1 MGKNILTGWLHVMV
15 KEFRILLKN
24 RFLLL
29 IYLSVIVTLVLIALF
44 IRYSLG
50 PSMLQFFDFSFFYP
64 SLPTYMILSVIFAVS
79 IFLMSQGA
87 VSFTEEDVIGTAD
100 RLRIMNM
107 PYPIIVIG
115 KFLFYYLS
123 AIIMV
128 VVFNVA
134 LYLFFLSYPQQKMT
148 WSVENFAIYI
158 LLWPFAMVT
167 LAAVFYGF
175 VRLLKG
181 NK

>member
-1 MGKNILTGWLHVMV
+1 MGKNILTGWLHVTA
-15 KEFRILLKN
+15 KEFKILFKN

-44 IRYSLG
+44 IRYSLA

-64 SLPTYMILSVIFAVS
+64 SLPTYMILSVIFAVT

-100 RLRIMNM
+100 RLKIMNM

-123 AIIMV
+123 AIVMIV
-128 VVFNVA
+128 AFNIA
-134 LYLFFLSYPQQKMT
+134 LYLFFLSYPQQKMS
-148 WSVENFAIYI
+148 WSIENLAVYI
-158 LLWPFAMVT
+158 LLWPLVMVT
-167 LAAVFYGF
+167 LAGIFYGL

-181 NK
+181 SK

>member
-1 MGKNILTGWLHVMV
+1 MGKNILTGWIHVTV
-15 KEFRILLKN
+15 KELKILIKN

-29 IYLSVIVTLVLIALF
+29 IYLSVIVALILIALF
-44 IRYSLG
+44 IRVYLE
-50 PSMLQFFDFSFFYP
+50 PEMLSYFDFSAFYP
-64 SLPTYMILSVIFAVS
+64 ALPTYMILTVIFSVS

-107 PYPIIVIG
+107 PYVTIVIG
-115 KFLFYYLS
+115 KFIFYYLS

-128 VVFNVA
+128 ACFNIA
-134 LYLFFLSYPQQKMT
+134 LYLFFMSYKNQIP
-148 WSVENFAIYI
+148 WDFNNFAIYI
-158 LLWPFAMVT
+158 LLWPLVMVV
-167 LAAVFYGF
+167 LAGLFYGL

-181 NK
+181 KKA